1 MITNHTVY
9 LMKGIQE
16 QGEPNWLT
24 SQIVLPLKPQNTLG
38 FEGLP
43 IRPGP
48 RIFQELYGPLM
59 PYVKITHSDQSS
71 VREWQH

>member
-9 LMKGIQE
+9 LTKGIQE
-16 QGEPNWLT
+16 QREVNWFT
-24 SQIVLPLKPQNTLG
+24 SQNVLPLKPQNTMG
-38 FEGLP
+38 FERFPTRL
-43 IRPGP
+43 GP
-48 RIFQELYGPLM
+48 HIFQELYSPLM